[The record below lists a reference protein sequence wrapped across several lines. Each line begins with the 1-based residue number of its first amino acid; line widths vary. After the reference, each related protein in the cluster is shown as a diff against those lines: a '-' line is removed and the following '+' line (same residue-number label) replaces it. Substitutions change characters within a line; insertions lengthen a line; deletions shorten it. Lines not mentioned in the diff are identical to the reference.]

1 MRRFD
6 YMWLKEA
13 LIPANVVSM
22 TNVIY
27 ALRQEEESKKQICPD
42 IFTELQKIAK
52 VQSVKASN
60 AIEGIVTTDK
70 RIEAIVNQNN
80 APLDHNEQEI
90 AGYRDALEVIHTQYE
105 DIQFNEETILNLH
118 RIMLDQTNY
127 SSKGEYKKEDN
138 VILEKYADGTS
149 RVRFA
154 PTKAKDTKEAVE
166 QLVLAYKEARDDG
179 EVSDLFLIPC
189 VILDFLCIH
198 PFQDGNGRVSR
209 LLSLMLMYK
218 AGFDIA
224 KYISFE
230 QQINEDKGGYYDAL
244 RDSSVGWHD
253 NINNYMPFI
262 SNFLLTLY
270 RCYKEM
276 DKRFV
281 TIRSGKASKKS
292 RIESIIFSAFL
303 PISKADIKDLLPDV
317 SITTIEKVLA
327 DLLKAGKIM
336 KMGNAASTKYIKK

>member
-1 MRRFD
+1 MRKFD
-6 YMWLKEA
+6 YMWLKDA
-13 LIPANVVSM
+13 MIPARVVSM

-27 ALRQEEESKKQICPD
+27 ALKQEEEAKKQICPD

-60 AIEGIVTTDK
+60 AIEGIITTDR

-90 AGYRDALEVIHTQYE
+90 AGYRDALDLIHTQYE
-105 DIQFNEETILNLH
+105 NISFSEETILNLH
-118 RIMLDQTNY
+118 RVMLDQTNY
-127 SSKGEYKKEDN
+127 ASKGEYKKEDN
-138 VILEKYADGTS
+138 VILEKYDDGTTK
-149 RVRFA
+149 VRFA
-154 PTKAKDTKEAVE
+154 PIKAKDTKEAME
-166 QLVLAYKEARDDG
+166 QMILAYIEARDDND
-179 EVSDLFLIPC
+179 VSDLFLIPC
-189 VILDFLCIH
+189 VVLDFLSIH

-209 LLSLMLMYK
+209 LLSLLLMYK
-218 AGFDIA
+218 SGFDIA

-230 QQINEDKGGYYDAL
+230 QQINDDKGSYYDAL
-244 RDSSVGWHD
+244 RDSSVGWHE

-262 SNFLLTLY
+262 ENFLVTLY

-281 TIRSGKASKKS
+281 TIRSGKARKTS
-292 RIESIIFSAFL
+292 RIESVIFSAFL
-303 PISKADIKDLLPDV
+303 PISKAEIKDLLPDV

-327 DLLKAGKIM
+327 DLLKANKIT
-336 KMGNAASTKYIKK
+336 KIGNAQNTKYLKK